1 MTGVHAQ
8 DCVRCDY
15 EGTQVERG
23 AVFMRDPVRVNR
35 DDSLERLKIKV
46 LGDIF
51 RRAEEL
57 DNALCRSVGLQAL
70 KYLLRIVQNVGA
82 GHELDGPI
90 GHHARVMPALALVVI
105 HKEHMV

>member
-1 MTGVHAQ
+1 
-8 DCVRCDY
+8 
-15 EGTQVERG
+15 
-23 AVFMRDPVRVNR
+23 MRDPVRVNR

-46 LGDIF
+46 LGDVRDAHTRRRVVHAGDIF